1 MNTLRIAFV
10 AALLSASSA
19 YVDAAA
25 LHWSAAI
32 GTGHASES
40 TSNNASTPAPTN
52 TTGVATALHRSA
64 FIGTG
69 HAAEASHLPVAK
81 SSAGESPTATAHWT
95 SRIGTGH
102 ASESNARAESPAVTT
117 ARARP

>member
-1 MNTLRIAFV
+1 MNTRRIAFL

-19 YVDAAA
+19 YADAAA
-25 LHWSAAI
+25 PHWTAAI
-32 GTGHASES
+32 GTGHASAS
-40 TSNNASTPAPTN
+40 TSSSASTTALTN
-52 TTGVATALHRSA
+52 TTGVATSPHWSA

-69 HAAEASHLPVAK
+69 RAAETNRLPAAK
-81 SSAGESPTATAHWT
+81 SSADPSPPASAHWT

-102 ASESNARAESPAVTT
+102 ASESNSRNESAAVTA

>member
-1 MNTLRIAFV
+1 MNPLRVVFI

-19 YVDAAA
+19 YADAAP
-25 LHWSAAI
+25 HWTEAI

-40 TSNNASTPAPTN
+40 TSNNASAAPSAN
-52 TTGVATALHRSA
+52 TTRVATALHWSA

-69 HAAEASHLPVAK
+69 HTAEANHLPVAK
-81 SSAGESPTATAHWT
+81 SSAGGSPTASAHWA

-102 ASESNARAESPAVTT
+102 ASESNARAASSAITT
-117 ARARP
+117 ARGRP

>member
-1 MNTLRIAFV
+1 MSPLRVAFM

-19 YVDAAA
+19 YADAAP
-25 LHWSAAI
+25 HWTAAI
-32 GTGHASES
+32 GTGHASAS
-40 TSNNASTPAPTN
+40 TSNDASAAPSTN
-52 TTGVATALHRSA
+52 TTGVATALHWSA

-69 HAAEASHLPVAK
+69 RAAEANQLPVAK
-81 SSAGESPTATAHWT
+81 SSAGASPTASAHWT

-102 ASESNARAESPAVTT
+102 ASGSSARAESSAVTA

>member
-1 MNTLRIAFV
+1 MNPLRIAFM

-19 YVDAAA
+19 YADTAP
-25 LHWSAAI
+25 HWTAAI

-40 TSNNASTPAPTN
+40 TSHKASAAPSRN
-52 TTGVATALHRSA
+52 TTGVTTVPHWSA

-69 HAAEASHLPVAK
+69 RAEANRLPAAK
-81 SSAGESPTATAHWT
+81 PSAGGSPTATAHWA

-102 ASESNARAESPAVTT
+102 ASESSSRAESAITT
-117 ARARP
+117 VRARP

>member
-1 MNTLRIAFV
+1 MNTLRVAFV

-19 YVDAAA
+19 HADPA
-25 LHWSAAI
+25 LHWTAAI

-40 TSNNASTPAPTN
+40 TSTSASTAATTRTTAIASAP
-52 TTGVATALHRSA
+52 HWSA

-69 HAAEASHLPVAK
+69 YANEAKPVLAAQ
-81 SSAGESPTATAHWT
+81 SSVGASPTASAHWT

-102 ASESNARAESPAVTT
+102 AADSNARTESSAAT
-117 ARARP
+117 AARVRP

>member
-1 MNTLRIAFV
+1 MNPLRVALI
-10 AALLSASSA
+10 AALLSASTA
-19 YVDAAA
+19 YADAAP
-25 LHWSAAI
+25 HWTAAI

-40 TSNNASTPAPTN
+40 TSKNASAAPSTN
-52 TTGVATALHRSA
+52 TTSFATALHWNA

-69 HAAEASHLPVAK
+69 HAAESNPLPVAK
-81 SSAGESPTATAHWT
+81 SSAGGSPTATAHWT

-102 ASESNARAESPAVTT
+102 ASESSARAESSAVTA

>member
-19 YVDAAA
+19 HADSAP
-25 LHWSAAI
+25 HWTAAI

-40 TSNNASTPAPTN
+40 TSARGSTGVSTS
-52 TTGVATALHRSA
+52 TTGLATSAHWSA

-69 HAAEASHLPVAK
+69 GATEASRVAAAK
-81 SSAGESPTATAHWT
+81 STGGQPRAAAHWT
-95 SRIGTGH
+95 SRIGTGQ
-102 ASESNARAESPAVTT
+102 ASESNVRAEASSVTAARAQP
-117 ARARP
+117 

>member
-19 YVDAAA
+19 HADSAPY
-25 LHWSAAI
+25 WTAAI

-40 TSNNASTPAPTN
+40 TSTRASTGVSTN
-52 TTGVATALHRSA
+52 ATGLATSPHWSA

-69 HAAEASHLPVAK
+69 GATEASCVAAAK
-81 SSAGESPTATAHWT
+81 STGGLPRASAHWT
-95 SRIGTGH
+95 FRIGTG
-102 ASESNARAESPAVTT
+102 
-117 ARARP
+117 